1 MDEIK
6 LSFLLD
12 LFNAGFER
20 AYFSVAEFTSEF
32 NTQYTRMEMIVP
44 NVGRLCLYQTFIE
57 NDSGEQIPTAKVFYT
72 SATQNNIRTLIKS
85 PKLIRKAALIIYKTK
100 RFCENNPQ
108 YRISSDKELEKIV
121 ERNKKLLTKQYEKA
135 IGRKKQNWW
144 ENFIIR

>member
-1 MDEIK
+1 MNEIK

-12 LFNAGFER
+12 LFNAGFNR
-20 AYFSVAEFTSEF
+20 AYFSVAAFTSEF
-32 NTQYTRMEMIVP
+32 NTPYVRMEMIVP

-72 SATQNNIRTLIKS
+72 SATQNNIRSLIKS
-85 PKLIRKAALIIYKTK
+85 PALVRKATLIIYKTK

-108 YRISSDKELEKIV
+108 YKIGSDKELEKIV
-121 ERNKKLLTKQYEKA
+121 ARNKKLLTKQYEKA
-135 IGRKKQNWW
+135 VLRKKQNWW

>member
-12 LFNAGFER
+12 LFNAGFEC

-32 NTQYTRMEMIVP
+32 NTPYVRMEMIVP

-72 SATQNNIRTLIKS
+72 SATQNNIRSLIKS
-85 PKLIRKAALIIYKTK
+85 PALVRKAALIIYKTK

-108 YRISSDKELEKIV
+108 YKIGSDKELEKIV
-121 ERNKKLLTKQYEKA
+121 ARNKKLLTKQYEKA
-135 IGRKKQNWW
+135 VLRKKQNWW